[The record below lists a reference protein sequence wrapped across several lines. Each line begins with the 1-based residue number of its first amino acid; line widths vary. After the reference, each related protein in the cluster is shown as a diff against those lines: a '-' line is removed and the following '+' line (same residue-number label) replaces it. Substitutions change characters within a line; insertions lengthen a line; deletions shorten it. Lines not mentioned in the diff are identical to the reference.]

1 MGYSLDEK
9 HLILSEKEYKQL
21 KDKIT
26 YIKSPYD
33 LTIIDFSEMISL
45 KKEQFFNIIESNVEQ
60 NAIWLSSLQED
71 LKANYDQKFG
81 DNIDIFDYFD
91 KELRYECEEL
101 PLSLDEWLN
110 YDNDGDIY
118 TLRKITEEEIEG
130 TKFYLITLIMY
141 W

>member
-1 MGYSLDEK
+1 MGCSLDEK

-45 KKEQFFNIIESNVEQ
+45 KKEQFFTVIEDNVKRDT
-60 NAIWLSSLQED
+60 IWLSSLQED
-71 LKANYDQKFG
+71 LEADYDKKFSN
-81 DNIDIFDYFD
+81 DIDIFDYFNR
-91 KELRYECEEL
+91 ELRYECEEL
-101 PLSLDEWLN
+101 PLSLDEWLE

-118 TLRKITEEEIEG
+118 ALRKVTEEEIEG

>member
-118 TLRKITEEEIEG
+118 ILRKITEEEIEG